1 MRSLRLRWVRK
12 IICKEISAKI
22 IFEEDQCLP
31 LHDISPQATTQS
43 LVIPKKPIVQIS
55 VAEDND
61 KNLGHLMI
69 VSKKS
74 AANLGLEKGYQ
85 MVVNEG
91 SHGEQS
97 LYHVHLHVLGGQ

>member
-1 MRSLRLRWVRK
+1 GK

-22 IFEEDQCLP
+22 IFEEDQCL
-31 LHDISPQATTQS
+31 LHDISPQAPTQS
-43 LVIPKKPIVQIS
+43 LVIPKKPIFQIS

-69 VSKKS
+69 VGKKS

-91 SHGEQS
+91 SNGEQS
-97 LYHVHLHVLGGQ
+97 LYHVHLHVLGGHQDHWYTG